1 VLPVRRPAFAAA
13 EGASQA
19 EVLVDADDS
28 ALTRFANSE
37 IHQNVATL
45 DRRLSLRFVDG
56 RRVGCAATNR
66 LDEASLRRLGASA
79 GRPGRPPPS
88 AGGDGW
94 RRRAR

>member
-1 VLPVRRPAFAAA
+1 MVIAAGEEMLVLADRLLDFAAA

-45 DRRLSLRFVDG
+45 DRRVSLRFVDG

-66 LDEASLRRLGASA
+66 LDDA
-79 GRPGRPPPS
+79 GVVHFQ
-88 AGGDGW
+88 AC
-94 RRRAR
+94 